1 MKILVSDKMA
11 GEAIQ
16 VLKDAGH
23 DITYEEYDADAL
35 IKEIPK
41 YDALMVRS
49 RTKAT
54 KEVVEAGAKGKLK
67 VIGRAGI
74 GVDNI
79 DIETAGKH
87 GIAVVNSPSG
97 ATASVAEL
105 AIGHMLALSRF
116 IPKADKTMKK
126 GEWIKKQLKGN
137 ELNEKTLGLI
147 GSGGIAQHT
156 AKIANGFGMN
166 VLVYSPHCTEEK
178 AKKIG
183 GKLATF
189 ESLLKQSDFISLHI
203 PHTKDTHYL
212 INEKAISLMKNN
224 AYLIDISRGGV
235 VDQKALYN
243 ALKEKKIAGAGI
255 DVFEKEPPENNPF
268 VEFENVVL
276 TPHIGANTKEGQIK
290 AGTVCAE
297 QINKVLKNEVPDHC
311 VNKKFLKMSLNT
323 KL

>member
-1 MKILVSDKMA
+1 MKVLVTDKSA
-11 GEAIQ
+11 DEALK

-23 DITYEEYDADAL
+23 EVIYDEMDAETL
-35 IKEIPK
+35 LKEIPK

-49 RTKAT
+49 RTKVIT
-54 KEVVEAGAKGKLK
+54 EVVKAGAKGNLK

-87 GIAVVNSPSG
+87 GIPVVNSPSG

-105 AIGHMLALSRF
+105 AFAHMLALYRF
-116 IPKADKTMKK
+116 IPKADNSMKK
-126 GEWIKKQLKGN
+126 KEWIKKQLKGK
-137 ELNEKTLGLI
+137 ELTEKTLGLI

-166 VLVYSPHCTEEK
+166 VLVYSPHCTEQK
-178 AKKIG
+178 AKKMG
-183 GKLATF
+183 AKLATF
-189 ESLLKQSDFISLHI
+189 EDVLKKSDFVSLHL

-212 INEKAISLMKNN
+212 IDEKAISLMKDS
-224 AYLIDISRGGV
+224 AYLIDVSRGGV
-235 VDQKALYN
+235 VDQKALYK
-243 ALKEKKIAGAGI
+243 ALKEGKIAGAGI
-255 DVFEKEPPENNPF
+255 DVFEKEPPEDNPF
-268 VEFENVVL
+268 VEFENVIL

-297 QINKVLKNEVPDHC
+297 QINKVLAGKTPDFC
-311 VNKKFLKMSLNT
+311 VNKNLL
-323 KL
+323 